1 MIAEILLVLVG
12 HSSSL
17 FTSDHTLNSAFCP
30 LLHPGEEQCLQSMG
44 KMAARYRSIKNS
56 CTTLMRSNSRYI
68 CTLCATLNQI
78 LKDEYEGLVVETE
91 AKLLK
96 RDPELVAQGTFVPLA
111 AILATFSEWDAPLT
125 ALESLMAQLE
135 FQEEWKPGPLID
147 MLLSRSKTGI
157 NRISDILSRLCVAV
171 QRAWRAQLAAFLIHG
186 SITATESLTSV
197 DYVLSDGSMP
207 SCVSPQTRDSIM
219 YVGRAIGTVKSK
231 KWRSQLPREQALQH
245 AQLLDTVLPE
255 DQYRFEAVI
264 SQIRINVSEWLWMHV
279 LTQKDVEDAV
289 VSLQVSFLLVLSNL
303 NLCSEQTISSC
314 ATENLVW
321 PLYAILK
328 S

>member
-17 FTSDHTLNSAFCP
+17 FPSDHTLNSAFRP
-30 LLHPGEEQCLQSMG
+30 LLHPGEEQCLQAMG
-44 KMAARYRSIKNS
+44 KMAARYRNIKTS
-56 CTTLMRSNSRYI
+56 CATLMRSNSRYI
-68 CTLCATLNQI
+68 CTLCATLKKI

-125 ALESLMAQLE
+125 ALEFLMEQLE
-135 FQEEWKPGPLID
+135 SQDEWKPGPLID

-186 SITATESLTSV
+186 SITATESLASV
-197 DYVLSDGSMP
+197 DCVLLEGSMP
-207 SCVSPQTRDSIM
+207 SCVSQQTRESIM
-219 YVGRAIGTVKSK
+219 YVGRAISTVKSK
-231 KWRSQLPREQALQH
+231 KWRNQFPREQAFQH

-255 DQYRFEAVI
+255 DQYRFESVI

-279 LTQKDVEDAV
+279 LTRKNVEEAV
-289 VSLQVSFLLVLSNL
+289 ISLQVSFYPSFFQFSTYDQSELLPFAQRGIQLGSY
-303 NLCSEQTISSC
+303 TR
-314 ATENLVW
+314 
-321 PLYAILK
+321 Y
-328 S
+328 